1 MKKLTKEQGLI
12 LSGFTGVLCINSFS
26 DLHADVE
33 KRLGRPVYTHEFPSI
48 ANEIKEAYRIDF
60 MKIIQN

>member
-1 MKKLTKEQGLI
+1 VKKLTKEQGLI

-26 DLHADVE
+26 ALHADVE

-48 ANEIKEAYRIDF
+48 ENEIREAYRIDF